1 MRKKI
6 YTRNVGV
13 LLSEETYQALI
24 SITDQLEISVSEFIR
39 ELIEERIKRKTEGGK
54 KYEYGSA
61 KSTNCRGHG

>member
-1 MRKKI
+1 MRKRF

-39 ELIEERIKRKTEGGK
+39 NLVEEKVKQSNSKDYHSKGE
-54 KYEYGSA
+54 
-61 KSTNCRGHG
+61 N

>member
-39 ELIEERIKRKTEGGK
+39 KLVEEKIDQSKSKNFYSKGGK
-54 KYEYGSA
+54 
-61 KSTNCRGHG
+61 

>member
-24 SITDQLEISVSEFIR
+24 SITDQFEVSVSEFIR
-39 ELIEERIKRKTEGGK
+39 ELVENRIKIKPEGGK
-54 KYEYGSA
+54 QK
-61 KSTNCRGHG
+61 

>member
-39 ELIEERIKRKTEGGK
+39 KLVEEKIIENQKGEITK
-54 KYEYGSA
+54 
-61 KSTNCRGHG
+61 

>member
-24 SITDQLEISVSEFIR
+24 SITDQMEISVSEFIR
-39 ELIEERIKRKTEGGK
+39 KTIEKEIDKQNFTKIIPKEDI
-54 KYEYGSA
+54 
-61 KSTNCRGHG
+61 